1 MNVNKINKL
10 FPPATIGVIGG
21 GQLGRMFVFEAKRM
35 GYHVIVLDPKPN
47 SPAGQVADE
56 QIVAGFDD
64 ISAYFELAKKT
75 DVITFEFEHINA
87 KILESLENSGYRVV
101 PSSRTLGVIQNK
113 FNQKTMLK
121 RIGVNVPEFSEVN
134 NLDELTNLFQY
145 LDQKA
150 ILKSSFNG
158 YDGKGNIVIKSKIE
172 LEPAYQMFSG
182 EEVFIEELIDFTK
195 EVSIVVVKND
205 TEVSFYPVVE
215 NVHQNSILIKTLV
228 PARLTDDVL
237 KKIHDTSLMIV
248 EELDDYGVFCIEFF
262 VDNDSEIIVNEIAPR
277 PHNSGHYT
285 IEGCITS
292 QYEQLV
298 RIVCGMPLG
307 STHLRQPCAMY
318 NILGN
323 EESKGKYSVSG
334 LDSLFSI
341 KDCHCHIYGKPDT
354 NNLKKIGHITI
365 LGETVEEAEDKG
377 RIALNSIRLK
387 GE

>member
-56 QIVAGFDD
+56 QIIAGFDD

-101 PSSRTLGVIQNK
+101 PSSRTFGVIQNK

-121 RIGVNVPEFSEVN
+121 RIGVNVPEFSKVN
-134 NLDELTNLFQY
+134 NLDELANCFQY

-182 EEVFIEELIDFTK
+182 EEVFIEELIDFIK

-341 KDCHCHIYGKPDT
+341 KDCHCRIYGKPDT
-354 NNLKKIGHITI
+354 NNLKKIGHITV

>member
-87 KILESLENSGYRVV
+87 KILELLENSGYRVV

>member
-10 FPPATIGVIGG
+10 FPPAAIGVIGG

-56 QIVAGFDD
+56 QIIAGFDD

-121 RIGVNVPEFSEVN
+121 RIGVNVPKFSEVN

-298 RIVCGMPLG
+298 RIVCGMPSG

-354 NNLKKIGHITI
+354 NNLKKIGHITV